1 MNKTTYARRKAQ
13 GRCAYCGGQPPQ
25 RGFVGCRACVTGN
38 RQAAWA
44 RRDAQRPRGLRL
56 PAPVPDEPE
65 VPEEEDQPQPETE
78 PEPVA
83 AETVPAM
90 LPDFTQDMDIRE
102 AISELAPHVFNRWIA
117 EDALG
122 IAENPHATREQLQA
136 QLTTLQ
142 RSIDNQRTEGAP
154 DDDPTLL

>member
-56 PAPVPDEPE
+56 PAPPP
-65 VPEEEDQPQPETE
+65 
-78 PEPVA
+78 
-83 AETVPAM
+83 
-90 LPDFTQDMDIRE
+90 
-102 AISELAPHVFNRWIA
+102 APHGDGCYLAHCGMWHRVQGTPGRCGA
-117 EDALG
+117 CGAVVLK
-122 IAENPHATREQLQA
+122 EQA
-136 QLTTLQ
+136 
-142 RSIDNQRTEGAP
+142 
-154 DDDPTLL
+154 